1 MKIWKSSLRVRSY
14 ELDSFG
20 HVNNGTFAK
29 YLEKARGDY
38 LREAGMRFDDFH
50 RWGKFP
56 VIAHVSIDYKAPAFF
71 DEALHILAKA
81 GRVGT
86 SSITLKYRIEKDDGT
101 LCAEA
106 ETVMVFVDPRGEPV
120 PMPEPMRTAFSAKK

>member
-1 MKIWKSSLRVRSY
+1 MKIWKSRLNVRSY

-20 HVNNGTFAK
+20 HVNNGTFAS

-38 LREAGMRFDDFH
+38 LREAGLHFDDFH

-56 VIAHVSIDYKAPAFF
+56 VIAKVCIEYKAPAFF
-71 DEALHILAKA
+71 DETLHIHAQVQRL
-81 GRVGT
+81 GNSSLTLTYRV
-86 SSITLKYRIEKDDGT
+86 RKDDDT

-106 ETVMVFVDPRGEPV
+106 ETVMVFVDRKGTPV
-120 PMPEPMRTAFSAKK
+120 DMPGQMRAAFAQ